1 MASIELQTSTNLFEK
16 IGGTNYDWAG
26 DGDKT
31 VRFIDTSV
39 RITGATSGY
48 RIDVPVRFVKKV

>member
-16 IGGTNYDWAG
+16 VGGTNYDWAG
-26 DGDKT
+26 DSDKT
-31 VRFIDTSV
+31 IRFIDSTIRV
-39 RITGATSGY
+39 TGATTGY